1 MHPRQPAPG
10 TVHALEGVGASP
22 GNPPRRA
29 RWFSVGVALA
39 MIALNIA
46 AFAPALLDPSGR
58 NAPLPLPTL
67 VVVHALASTAWLA
80 LFLTQ
85 AVLVEASRVALHR
98 RLGLL
103 GAGLALAVVVLG
115 ILVVVAQTRRGFDLS
130 GDIGRLPLPAGVEV
144 VSANA
149 ALLFFPLQFGA
160 LVGAALWFRH
170 RRSLHRRLMLFA
182 LLAGLAPTPVAHLIG
197 HWIGP
202 APWADLLF
210 PVSTLGFGV
219 VVAAHDRLAEGR
231 VHPTTWWLG
240 LTVVALERLLTL
252 VVQRSAA
259 WHAIATRLAG

>member
-1 MHPRQPAPG
+1 MHALTASATAPG
-10 TVHALEGVGASP
+10 APP
-22 GNPPRRA
+22 GRA

-39 MIALNIA
+39 MIVLNIA
-46 AFAPALLDPSGR
+46 AFAPALRDPSGR
-58 NAPLPLPTL
+58 NAPLPLPPL
-67 VVVHALASTAWLA
+67 VVLHAIASTAWLA
-80 LFLTQ
+80 LFLAQ
-85 AVLVEASRVALHR
+85 AVLVETSRVKLHR

-103 GAGLALAVVVLG
+103 GAALSLAVVVLG
-115 ILVVVAQTRRGFDLS
+115 VLVVVAQTRRGFDLS
-130 GDIGRLPLPAGVEV
+130 GDIGRLPLPPGVEV

-149 ALLFFPLQFGA
+149 ALLFFPLQFGVLA
-160 LVGAALWFRH
+160 GAALWYRH

-210 PVSTLGFGV
+210 PLSTLGFGV

-259 WHAIATRLAG
+259 WHAFATRLAG